1 MCSNNIQNSNSLKW
15 QFSVEMK
22 GGCEMKIF
30 LKLEILN
37 RASAEMDFEIF
48 SSSFIIS
55 LMYSNYILEQV
66 VFSKSHQIPDN
77 GSKGKN

>member
-1 MCSNNIQNSNSLKW
+1 
-15 QFSVEMK
+15 MK

-30 LKLEILN
+30 LKFKILN
-37 RASAEMDFEIF
+37 RASAEMDVKIF
-48 SSSFIIS
+48 SSSFTVS
-55 LMYSNYILEQV
+55 LMHNNYILEQV